1 MGRRLGVQACCDHN
15 DIANGIGGALPVE
28 STSQAV
34 RTNGHGIKTGV
45 QYSTVQYSTVQYST
59 AAESGRKE
67 RSLRVST
74 RFAPETEDG
83 RGDAG
88 WDG

>member
-1 MGRRLGVQACCDHN
+1 MASAVHCQ
-15 DIANGIGGALPVE
+15 

-34 RTNGHGIKTGV
+34 CTNGHDIKTGV
-45 QYSTVQYSTVQYST
+45 QYSTLQYSTVQYST

-67 RSLRVST
+67 RRTAAESGRMERSVRVST
-74 RFAPETEDG
+74 IFAPETEDG

>member
-1 MGRRLGVQACCDHN
+1 M
-15 DIANGIGGALPVE
+15 ANGIGGALPVE

-34 RTNGHGIKTGV
+34 RTNGDIKTGV
-45 QYSTVQYSTVQYST
+45 GTVQYSTVQYST

>member
-1 MGRRLGVQACCDHN
+1 MTSAVHCQLNPQVRLFVPTAM
-15 DIANGIGGALPVE
+15 
-28 STSQAV
+28 TSKLA
-34 RTNGHGIKTGV
+34 
-45 QYSTVQYSTVQYST
+45 YSTVQYST

-67 RSLRVST
+67 RSLSVST
-74 RFAPETEDG
+74 RFAPETDDG